1 MKRRQPPKFPLRF
14 FRWFCHPKL
23 LKYIEGDLLE
33 LYDERV
39 KEFGKR
45 KADRKFIGDV
55 ILLFRPSIIK
65 PIEGHQN
72 LNNSDMYKSYLIIGW
87 RNLLKSKTHSF
98 INIGGLAVGIASCF
112 LIGLYINDEL
122 RYDRYHDHADRI
134 QRVVAEDWAKM
145 PAALA
150 PELNATYPHLVEQTV
165 RLWPLF
171 APAKMRHEDVVFVET
186 GIVFADPSIFSTF
199 TWPLTSGNP
208 VKALADKNSIVLTQS
223 TASKYFGAKDPLGA
237 QMKFWGNDLTVTGVM
252 KDVPPNSHLQFDFL
266 ISFSTLHSIM
276 GDNLDENW
284 GMPVFYTYVLPK
296 TGIAIDLLKKSIEQ
310 LVKTNSSDTSI
321 TLALQP
327 LPSIHLHSNLKA
339 EFKPG
344 GNISYLYVLG
354 TAALFILVLASI
366 NFTNLN
372 TARATTRARE
382 VGMRKVLGA
391 IKSQLIEQFF
401 GEALI
406 TSVAALLIAIALIT
420 LTLPVF
426 NQFTGKVIQLNEALS
441 PEFIGAS
448 ILLIVSIGFCA
459 GSYPALFLARL
470 RPISSLKGSGGVSNS
485 NSFVRKGLIV
495 FQFMVST
502 FFLTGMIAV
511 LLQLNY
517 LQSKDLGFDKEQIIV
532 LDGDG
537 FPQMQSEL
545 RNVAGVE
552 RVSGVPQILPGLLPI
567 SPYRAEGVSTDSTS
581 QMTHYGVTPGFIE
594 TMGIK
599 LIAGRS
605 IAENS
610 KKDEQEAFIL
620 NESAARELGWN
631 PNEAIGKSFSML
643 VPPLNGGSEVW
654 RQGFIT
660 GIVQDFHHE
669 ALYKKVGPIVLY
681 PSYDMNLTLV
691 RIQVSQAVISSIQ
704 KVWAKV
710 NPDAPFN
717 YYFLDDRIKQ
727 QYESEIK
734 LGTLMSAA
742 TGIAIVIACLGLL
755 GLVSFS
761 ANQRTKEIGVRK
773 VMGASSAQVVALLSS
788 DFIKLVG
795 LAALLSIPMAYYAL
809 SEWINNFAY
818 HIKLSWIIF
827 AMAGL
832 LTLFVAMLAVVL
844 QSLKSAVAPPTESLR
859 SE

>member
-1 MKRRQPPKFPLRF
+1 
-14 FRWFCHPKL
+14 
-23 LKYIEGDLLE
+23 
-33 LYDERV
+33 
-39 KEFGKR
+39 
-45 KADRKFIGDV
+45 
-55 ILLFRPSIIK
+55 
-65 PIEGHQN
+65 
-72 LNNSDMYKSYLIIGW
+72 MYKSYLKIGW
-87 RNLLKSKTHSF
+87 RNLLKSKIHSF
-98 INIGGLAVGIASCF
+98 INIGGLAVGIATCF
-112 LIGLYINDEL
+112 LIGFYINDEL
-122 RYDRYHDHADRI
+122 SYDRYHDHADRI
-134 QRVVAEDWAKM
+134 QRVVKEDWAKM

-150 PELNATYPHLVEQTV
+150 PEMTATYPHLVEQAV

-171 APAKMRHEDVVFVET
+171 APAKMRHEDIVFVET
-186 GIVFADPSIFSTF
+186 GVVFADPSIFSVF
-199 TWPLTSGNP
+199 TWPLIAGSP
-208 VKALADKNSIVLTQS
+208 AKALATKNSIVLTES
-223 TASKYFGAKDPLGA
+223 MANKYFGANDPLGE

-252 KDVPPNSHLQFDFL
+252 NDVPHNSHLQFDFL

-276 GDNLDENW
+276 GDDLDENW

-296 TGIAIDLLKKSIEQ
+296 TGVAFDQLRNSIQQ
-310 LVKTNSSDTSI
+310 LVKTNSSDTSVA
-321 TLALQP
+321 LALQP

-339 EFKPG
+339 EFKSG

-372 TARATTRARE
+372 TARATTRAKE

-391 IKSQLIEQFF
+391 IKGQLVEQFF

-406 TSVAALLIAIALIT
+406 TSVAALLIAIVLIT
-420 LTLPVF
+420 LVMPGF
-426 NQFTGKVIQLNEALS
+426 NQFAGKAIQMSEALTFQ
-441 PEFIGAS
+441 FIGGAA
-448 ILLIVSIGFCA
+448 LLIVLIGFCA
-459 GSYPALFLARL
+459 GAYPALFLARL
-470 RPISSLKGSGGVSNS
+470 RPISSLKGSGSLPNS
-485 NSFVRKGLIV
+485 NSLVRKGLIV

-502 FFLTGMIAV
+502 FFLTGMIVV
-511 LLQLNY
+511 LLQLSY
-517 LQSKDLGFDKEQIIV
+517 LQNKDLGFDKEQIIV

-545 RNVAGVE
+545 SGVAGVE
-552 RVSGVPQILPGLLPI
+552 KVSGVPQILPGLLPI

-605 IAENS
+605 ISENS

-631 PNEAIGKSFSML
+631 PNEAIGKSFSMP
-643 VPPLNGGSEVW
+643 VPPINGGSEVW
-654 RQGFIT
+654 RHGYIT

-669 ALYKKVGPIVLY
+669 ALYKKVEPIVLY

-691 RIQVSQAVISSIQ
+691 RIQVSPAVISSIQ
-704 KVWAKV
+704 KVWDKV
-710 NPDAPFN
+710 NPDVPFN

-727 QYESEIK
+727 QYESEMK
-734 LGTLMSAA
+734 LGTLMTVA
-742 TGIAIVIACLGLL
+742 TGLAVVIACLGLL

-761 ANQRTKEIGVRK
+761 ANQRTKEIGIRK
-773 VMGASSAQVVALLSS
+773 VLGASSTQVVALLSG

-795 LAALLSIPMAYYAL
+795 LAAILSIPMAYYAL
-809 SEWINNFAY
+809 TEWINNFAY
-818 HIKLSWIIF
+818 HIRLSWIIF

-832 LTLFVAMLAVVL
+832 FTLSVAMLAVIL
-844 QSLKSAVAPPTESLR
+844 QSLKAALTQPTESLR

>member
-1 MKRRQPPKFPLRF
+1 M
-14 FRWFCHPKL
+14 
-23 LKYIEGDLLE
+23 YI
-33 LYDERV
+33 
-39 KEFGKR
+39 
-45 KADRKFIGDV
+45 
-55 ILLFRPSIIK
+55 
-65 PIEGHQN
+65 
-72 LNNSDMYKSYLIIGW
+72 SYLKLGW
-87 RNLLKSKTHSF
+87 RNLLKSKIHSI
-98 INIGGLAVGIASCF
+98 INIGGLAVGIATCF

-122 RYDRYHDHADRI
+122 SYDRYHDHADRI
-134 QRVVAEDWAKM
+134 QRVVKARAYRSPIDWAKM

-150 PELNATYPHLVEQTV
+150 PELTATYPHLVEQAV

-171 APAKMRHEDVVFVET
+171 APAKMRHEDMVFVET
-186 GIVFADPSIFSTF
+186 GVVFADPSIFSVF
-199 TWPLTSGNP
+199 TWPLISGSP
-208 VKALADKNSIVLTQS
+208 AKALTAKNSIVLTES
-223 TASKYFGAKDPLGA
+223 MAKKYFGTTDPLGE
-237 QMKFWGNDLTVTGVM
+237 QLKFWGNDLTVTGVM
-252 KDVPPNSHLQFDFL
+252 NDVPHNSHLQLDFL

-276 GDNLDENW
+276 GDDLDENW

-296 TGIAIDLLKKSIEQ
+296 TGVAVDQLKTSIQQ
-310 LVKTNSSDTSI
+310 LVKTNSADTSVA
-321 TLALQP
+321 LALQP

-354 TAALFILVLASI
+354 TAALFIMVLAII

-372 TARATTRARE
+372 TARATTRTKE

-391 IKSQLIEQFF
+391 LKGQLVGQFF
-401 GEALI
+401 GEALL
-406 TSVAALLIAIALIT
+406 TSVTALFIAIVLIT
-420 LTLPVF
+420 LVMPAF
-426 NQFTGKVIQLNEALS
+426 NQFAGTAIQLSEALTLK
-441 PEFIGAS
+441 FIGGAV
-448 ILLIVSIGFCA
+448 LLIVLIGFCA
-459 GSYPALFLARL
+459 GAYSALFLANL
-470 RPISSLKGSGGVSNS
+470 RPVSSLKGSGSLPNS
-485 NSFVRKGLIV
+485 NSLVRKGLIV

-502 FFLTGMIAV
+502 FFLVGMVVV

-545 RNVAGVE
+545 RGVAGVE
-552 RVSGVPQILPGLLPI
+552 KVSGVPQVLPGLLPI

-605 IAENS
+605 ISENS

-620 NESAARELGWN
+620 NESAARELGWS
-631 PNEAIGKSFSML
+631 PNEAIGKSFSMP
-643 VPPLNGGSEVW
+643 VPPINGGSEVW
-654 RQGFIT
+654 RHGYIT
-660 GIVQDFHHE
+660 GIVHDFHHE
-669 ALYKKVGPIVLY
+669 ALYKKVEPIVLY

-691 RIQVSQAVISSIQ
+691 RIHVSPAVISSIK
-704 KVWAKV
+704 KVWDKV

-727 QYESEIK
+727 QYESEMK
-734 LGTLMSAA
+734 LGTLMTAA
-742 TGIAIVIACLGLL
+742 TGLAVLIACLGLL

-761 ANQRTKEIGVRK
+761 ASQRTKEIGIRK
-773 VMGASSAQVVALLSS
+773 VLGASNSQVVALLSG

-795 LAALLSIPMAYYAL
+795 LAAILSIPIAYYAL
-809 SEWINNFAY
+809 TEWINNFAY

-832 LTLFVAMLAVVL
+832 FTIFLAMLTVIL
-844 QSLKSAVAPPTESLR
+844 QSLKAALTQPTESLR

>member
-1 MKRRQPPKFPLRF
+1 
-14 FRWFCHPKL
+14 
-23 LKYIEGDLLE
+23 
-33 LYDERV
+33 
-39 KEFGKR
+39 
-45 KADRKFIGDV
+45 
-55 ILLFRPSIIK
+55 
-65 PIEGHQN
+65 
-72 LNNSDMYKSYLIIGW
+72 MYKSYLTIGW
-87 RNLLKSKTHSF
+87 RNLFKSKTHSI
-98 INIGGLAVGIASCF
+98 INIGGLALGIASCI
-112 LIGLYINDEL
+112 LISLYINDEL
-122 RYDRYHDHADRI
+122 QYDRYHDHADRI

-150 PELNATYPHLVEQTV
+150 PELVATYPHLVEHVV

-186 GIVFADPSIFSTF
+186 GVVFADPGIFSVF
-199 TWPLTSGNP
+199 TWPLISGSPAN
-208 VKALADKNSIVLTQS
+208 ALTAKNSIVLTES
-223 TASKYFGAKDPLGA
+223 MANKYFGTKNPLGA

-252 KDVPPNSHLQFDFL
+252 KDVPHNSHLKFDFL
-266 ISFSTLHSIM
+266 LSFSTLQLVM

-284 GMPVFYTYVLPK
+284 GMPVFYTYILPR
-296 TGIAIDLLKKSIEQ
+296 TGVAVDQLKNSLQQ
-310 LVKTNSSDTSI
+310 LTKTNFSGTSF

-327 LPSIHLHSNLKA
+327 LSSIHLHSNLKA

-354 TAALFILVLASI
+354 TAALFILILASI
-366 NFTNLN
+366 NFTNLY
-372 TARATTRARE
+372 TARATTRAKE

-391 IKSQLIEQFF
+391 MKGQLVEQFF

-406 TSVAALLIAIALIT
+406 TSTAALLIAIVLIS
-420 LTLPVF
+420 LMIPAF
-426 NQFTGKVIQLNEALS
+426 NQFSGKAIQLGETLT
-441 PEFIGAS
+441 PQFIGGSA
-448 ILLIVSIGFCA
+448 LLIGLIGFFA
-459 GSYPALFLARL
+459 GVYPALFLARL
-470 RPISSLKGSGGVSNS
+470 RPISSLKGSGSLPNS
-485 NSFVRKGLIV
+485 NSLVRKGLIV
-495 FQFMVST
+495 FQFIVST
-502 FFLTGMIAV
+502 FFLTAMVVV

-517 LQSKDLGFDKEQIIV
+517 LQSKELGFDKEQIIV

-537 FPQMQSEL
+537 FPQIQAEL
-545 RNVAGVE
+545 RAITGVE
-552 RVSGVPQILPGLLPI
+552 QVSGVPQILPGLLPI
-567 SPYRAEGVSTDSTS
+567 MPYRAEGAITDSTS

-620 NESAARELGWN
+620 NESAAKELGWN

-643 VPPLNGGSEVW
+643 VPPINGGLEVW
-654 RQGFIT
+654 RHGYIT

-669 ALYKKVGPIVLY
+669 SLYKKVKPIVLY
-681 PSYDMNLTLV
+681 PCYDMNLTLV
-691 RIQVSQAVISSIQ
+691 RIQVSPTVISSIQ
-704 KVWAKV
+704 KVWARV
-710 NPDAPFN
+710 NPDSPFQ

-727 QYESEIK
+727 QYESENK
-734 LGTLMSAA
+734 LGTLMTAA
-742 TGIAIVIACLGLL
+742 TGLAVVIACLGLL

-761 ANQRTKEIGVRK
+761 ANQRTKEIGIRK
-773 VMGASSAQVVALLSS
+773 VMGASSTQVVALLSS

-795 LAALLSIPMAYYAL
+795 LASILSIPIAHYAM

-827 AMAGL
+827 AIAGL
-832 LTLFVAMLAVVL
+832 STLFVAMLAVVL
-844 QSLKSAVAPPTESLR
+844 QSLRAAMAQPTESLR

>member
-1 MKRRQPPKFPLRF
+1 
-14 FRWFCHPKL
+14 
-23 LKYIEGDLLE
+23 
-33 LYDERV
+33 
-39 KEFGKR
+39 
-45 KADRKFIGDV
+45 
-55 ILLFRPSIIK
+55 
-65 PIEGHQN
+65 
-72 LNNSDMYKSYLIIGW
+72 MYKSYLKIGW
-87 RNLLKSKTHSF
+87 RNLLKSKTHSI
-98 INIGGLAVGIASCF
+98 INIGGLAIGIATCF
-112 LIGLYINDEL
+112 LIGLHIKDEL
-122 RYDRYHDHADRI
+122 SYDRYHDKADRI
-134 QRVVAEDWAKM
+134 QRVVRGDWAKM

-150 PELNATYPHLVEQTV
+150 PELTATYPHLVEQAV
-165 RLWPLF
+165 RLWPVF
-171 APAKMRHEDVVFVET
+171 APAKMRHEDLVFVET
-186 GIVFADPSIFSTF
+186 GVVFADPSVFSVF
-199 TWPLTSGNP
+199 TWPLIAGSPAKTLIN
-208 VKALADKNSIVLTQS
+208 KNSIVLTQS
-223 TASKYFGAKDPLGA
+223 MANKYFGAQDPLGA

-252 KDVPPNSHLQFDFL
+252 NDVPHNSHLKFDFL
-266 ISFSTLHSIM
+266 ISFSTLHSVM
-276 GDNLDENW
+276 GDNLDGNW
-284 GMPVFYTYVLPK
+284 GMPVFYTYVLPR
-296 TGIAIDLLKKSIEQ
+296 TGVARDQLQNSIKQ
-310 LVKTNSSDTSI
+310 LVQTNLNTS
-321 TLALQP
+321 LAHALQP
-327 LPSIHLHSNLKA
+327 LPSIHLHSNLRA

-354 TAALFILVLASI
+354 TAALFILVLASV

-372 TARATTRARE
+372 TARATTRAKE
-382 VGMRKVLGA
+382 IGMRKVLGA
-391 IKSQLIEQFF
+391 IKRQLVEQFF

-406 TSVAALLIAIALIT
+406 TSAAALLIAIALIT
-420 LTLPVF
+420 LVMPAF
-426 NQFTGKVIQLNEALS
+426 NQFAGKAIQMSEALTFQ
-441 PEFIGAS
+441 FIGGAA
-448 ILLIVSIGFCA
+448 LLIVLIGFCA
-459 GSYPALFLARL
+459 GAYPALFLARL
-470 RPISSLKGSGGVSNS
+470 RPISSLKGSGSLPNS

-502 FFLTGMIAV
+502 FFLAGMIVV
-511 LLQLNY
+511 LLQLSY

-537 FPQMQSEL
+537 FPRIESEL
-545 RNVAGVE
+545 RGVAGVE
-552 RVSGVPQILPGLLPI
+552 KVSGVPQILPGLLPR
-567 SPYRAEGVSTDSTS
+567 SPYRAEGVLTDSTS
-581 QMTHYGVTPGFIE
+581 EMTYYGVTPGFIE

-631 PNEAIGKSFSML
+631 PNEAIGKSFSMY
-643 VPPLNGGSEVW
+643 VPPIDGGSEAW
-654 RQGFIT
+654 RQGYIT

-681 PSYDMNLTLV
+681 PSYDMNLTLI
-691 RIQVSQAVISSIQ
+691 RIQVSPAVISSIQ

-727 QYESEIK
+727 QYESEMK
-734 LGTLMSAA
+734 LGTLMTAA
-742 TGIAIVIACLGLL
+742 TGLAVVIACLGLL

-761 ANQRTKEIGVRK
+761 ANQRTKEIGIRK
-773 VMGASSAQVVALLSS
+773 VLGASSIQVVALLSG

-795 LAALLSIPMAYYAL
+795 LAAILSIPMAYYVL

-832 LTLFVAMLAVVL
+832 FTLSVAMLAVIL
-844 QSLKSAVAPPTESLR
+844 QSLKAALSQPTESLR

>member
-1 MKRRQPPKFPLRF
+1 
-14 FRWFCHPKL
+14 
-23 LKYIEGDLLE
+23 
-33 LYDERV
+33 
-39 KEFGKR
+39 
-45 KADRKFIGDV
+45 
-55 ILLFRPSIIK
+55 
-65 PIEGHQN
+65 
-72 LNNSDMYKSYLIIGW
+72 MYKSYLKIGW
-87 RNLLKSKTHSF
+87 RNLLKSKIHSF
-98 INIGGLAVGIASCF
+98 INIGGLAVGIATCF

-122 RYDRYHDHADRI
+122 SYDRYHDHADRI
-134 QRVVAEDWAKM
+134 QRVVKEDRAKI

-150 PELNATYPHLVEQTV
+150 PEMTATYPHLVEQAV
-165 RLWPLF
+165 RLWPIF
-171 APAKMRHEDVVFVET
+171 APAKMRHEDIVFVET
-186 GIVFADPSIFSTF
+186 GVVFADPSIFSVF
-199 TWPLTSGNP
+199 TWSLISGSP
-208 VKALADKNSIVLTQS
+208 AKALVAKNSIVLTES
-223 TASKYFGAKDPLGA
+223 MAKKYFGTNDPLGE
-237 QMKFWGNDLTVTGVM
+237 QIKFWGNDLTVTGVM
-252 KDVPPNSHLQFDFL
+252 NDVPHNSHLQFDFL

-276 GDNLDENW
+276 GDDLDDNW

-296 TGIAIDLLKKSIEQ
+296 TGVAFDQLRNSIQQ
-310 LVKTNSSDTSI
+310 LVKTNTSY
-321 TLALQP
+321 TSAALALQP

-344 GNISYLYVLG
+344 GNILYLYVLG

-372 TARATTRARE
+372 TARATTRTKE

-391 IKSQLIEQFF
+391 IKGQLVEQFF

-406 TSVAALLIAIALIT
+406 TSVAALLIAIVLIT
-420 LTLPVF
+420 LVMPGF
-426 NQFTGKVIQLNEALS
+426 NQFAGKAIQMSEALTFQ
-441 PEFIGAS
+441 FIGGAA
-448 ILLIVSIGFCA
+448 LLIVLIGFCA
-459 GSYPALFLARL
+459 GAYPALFLARL
-470 RPISSLKGSGGVSNS
+470 RPISSLKGSGSLPNS
-485 NSFVRKGLIV
+485 NSLVREGLIV

-502 FFLTGMIAV
+502 FFLTGMIVV

-545 RNVAGVE
+545 RGVAGVE
-552 RVSGVPQILPGLLPI
+552 KVSGVPQVLPGLLPI

-605 IAENS
+605 ISENS

-631 PNEAIGKSFSML
+631 PNEAIGKSFSMP
-643 VPPLNGGSEVW
+643 VPPINGGSEVW
-654 RQGFIT
+654 RHGYIT

-669 ALYKKVGPIVLY
+669 ALYKKVEPIVLY

-691 RIQVSQAVISSIQ
+691 RIQVSPAVISAIQ
-704 KVWAKV
+704 KVWTKV

-734 LGTLMSAA
+734 LGTLMTAA
-742 TGIAIVIACLGLL
+742 TGLAVVIACLGLL

-761 ANQRTKEIGVRK
+761 ANQRTKEIGIRK
-773 VMGASSAQVVALLSS
+773 VLGASSTQVVALLSG
-788 DFIKLVG
+788 DFFKLVG
-795 LAALLSIPMAYYAL
+795 LAAILSIPIAYYAL
-809 SEWINNFAY
+809 TEWINNFAY

-832 LTLFVAMLAVVL
+832 LTLFVAMLAVII
-844 QSLKSAVAPPTESLR
+844 QSLKTALTQPTESLR